1 MVGKV
6 LTGNGIT
13 PYGNGAYSLIGGV
26 AEGFCAA
33 VELSDTVTWTKAS
46 VAQPL
51 HDARLQLCRE
61 RQDHLLFLIQGAHS
75 GTPGQ

>member
-13 PYGNGAYSLIGGV
+13 AY
-26 AEGFCAA
+26 
-33 VELSDTVTWTKAS
+33 
-46 VAQPL
+46 PL
-51 HDARLQLCRE
+51 HDALLQLCRE
-61 RQDHLLFLIQGAHS
+61 RQDHPLFVIQGAHG

>member
-13 PYGNGAYSLIGGV
+13 ACGNGAYCLIGGD
-26 AEGFCAA
+26 
-33 VELSDTVTWTKAS
+33 ELSDTVTWTKAS
-46 VAQPL
+46 MAQPL

-61 RQDHLLFLIQGAHS
+61 WQDHLLFLIQGAHG